1 MTRTSAVGAQYPR
14 PFSVSHSGWS
24 TGVQNA
30 TPRLCFSLTSCPS
43 LSHSRVSLGL
53 SPGLGIFA
61 SVLNLYEI
69 SKHVVRHVR
78 ERREQQEESYEM
90 PERQEGS
97 YQESPYQMPQPNTRQ
112 QQEEFYDMPQLP
124 MRTRTPTAPDV
135 DVPPG
140 AVVGRSDLPPG
151 VQARV
156 PPRGIVISA

>member
-1 MTRTSAVGAQYPR
+1 MPPAAFASGSLPVPR
-14 PFSVSHSGWS
+14 SRAP
-24 TGVQNA
+24 
-30 TPRLCFSLTSCPS
+30 
-43 LSHSRVSLGL
+43 RVSLGL
-53 SPGLGIFA
+53 APGLGIFA

-90 PERQEGS
+90 PEQAP
-97 YQESPYQMPQPNTRQ
+97 YQQAPYQMPQQNTRQ

-124 MRTRTPTAPDV
+124 VRTRTPTAPDV

-140 AVVGRSDLPPG
+140 AVVGRTHLPPG
-151 VQARV
+151 AQARE

>member
-1 MTRTSAVGAQYPR
+1 MVRRSRTSAVGAQYPR

-30 TPRLCFSLTSCPS
+30 TRSLCFSLTPCPS
-43 LSHSRVSLGL
+43 LSRSRVSLCL
-53 SPGLGIFA
+53 APGLGIIA

-69 SKHVVRHVR
+69 SKHVVRYVR
-78 ERREQQEESYEM
+78 ERHEQQEGSYEM
-90 PERQEGS
+90 PQRQEAS
-97 YQESPYQMPQPNTRQ
+97 YQMPQRNTRE